1 MLPASIDKTDKR
13 ISPDLILSL
22 HVLHQTLAHNNTSVI
37 QHLLFYHKFV
47 LENAEIQLNNNEH
60 SFKRKKH
67 AFSTLKYSLP
77 VWLLRLSFS
86 QALITLSKG
95 YSPLTTVQY

>member
-60 SFKRKKH
+60 SFKRKN
-67 AFSTLKYSLP
+67 TLLVLLNTAYLSGFLGCRLARHLSL
-77 VWLLRLSFS
+77 SAKAT
-86 QALITLSKG
+86 AL
-95 YSPLTTVQY
+95 